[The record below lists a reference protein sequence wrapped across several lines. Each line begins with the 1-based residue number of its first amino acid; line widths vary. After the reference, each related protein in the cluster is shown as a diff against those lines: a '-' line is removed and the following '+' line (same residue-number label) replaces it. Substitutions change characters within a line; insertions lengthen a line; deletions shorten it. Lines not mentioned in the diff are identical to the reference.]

1 MANDLFFSRD
11 TKLVVKCDSTFF
23 EIPVLDGFSFSQ
35 ATNASEVTLSEM
47 ESSAGVSRR
56 GRKMFNDSMAPAE
69 WSFSTYVRPFVSN
82 PALTSLGWDGLT
94 AATHAVEEVLWAAL
108 VGDAIFTEGVQDQED
123 SSDTNSAWAD
133 NIVANSTPEPSGG
146 FDTTTTPRMKI
157 DFLGS
162 NKSSLKELEIYF
174 IMGSGAYDATTHQVY
189 KLSKAVVNSAT
200 VDFDIDGIATISW
213 AGFASNITDETSQPT
228 VTIAEGLSAT
238 NNFIRNR
245 LTTLAVK
252 NEAGGTFAAAYTLTG
267 GSISFEN
274 NITYLTPDTIGE
286 VNSPIGHVT
295 GTRTIGGN
303 FTCYLSNSTAGSSD
317 LFEDLATATTV
328 VTNDFDLTFH
338 IGGTPPATTIA
349 PHMTINLPNCHLE
362 IPAHSIDDVI
372 SIETT
377 FSALPTDIAGADEAV
392 IVYKGV
398 AAA

>member
-35 ATNASEVTLSEM
+35 ATNSSEVTLSEM
-47 ESSAGVSRR
+47 ESTAGVSRR

-69 WSFSTYVRPFVSN
+69 WSFSTYVRPFLSTVD
-82 PALTSLGWDGLT
+82 AVTSPTGLGWDGDS
-94 AATHAVEEVLWAAL
+94 AQVHAVEEVLWAAL
-108 VGDAIFTEGVQDQED
+108 VGTAAFTEGTATAD
-123 SSDTNSAWAD
+123 SSWAD
-133 NIVANSTPEPSGG
+133 NIVTNSTADAS

-174 IMGSGAYDATTHQVY
+174 IMGSGAYDAGTHQVY

-200 VDFDIDGIATISW
+200 VDFDIDGIATINWS
-213 AGFASNITDETSQPT
+213 GFASNITDEASQPT

-245 LTTLAVK
+245 LTTLAVT
-252 NEAGGTFAAAYTLTG
+252 NDAGGTFASAYTLTLTG
-267 GSISFEN
+267 GSVSFEN

-303 FTCYLSNSTAGSSD
+303 FTCYLSNSAAGSSD
-317 LFEDLATATTV
+317 LFEDLASATTV

-362 IPAHSIDDVI
+362 IPAHSIEDVI

-398 AAA
+398 AV

>member
-35 ATNASEVTLSEM
+35 ATNSSEVTLSEM
-47 ESSAGVSRR
+47 ESTAGVSRR

-69 WSFSTYVRPFVSN
+69 WSFSTYVRPFLSTIDAV
-82 PALTSLGWDGLT
+82 TSPTGLGWDGDT
-94 AATHAVEEVLWAAL
+94 ANVHAVEEVLWAAL
-108 VGDAIFTEGVQDQED
+108 VGDAIFTEGTASAD
-123 SSDTNSAWAD
+123 SAWAD
-133 NIVANSTPEPSGG
+133 NIVANSTADAT

-174 IMGSGAYDATTHQVY
+174 IMGSGAYDAGTHQVY

-213 AGFASNITDETSQPT
+213 SGFASNITDETSQPT

-245 LTTLAVK
+245 LTTLAVT
-252 NEAGGTFAAAYTLTG
+252 NTSGGTFASAYTLTLTG
-267 GSISFEN
+267 GSVSFEN

-303 FTCYLSNSTAGSSD
+303 FTCYLSNSAAGSSD
-317 LFEDLATATTV
+317 LFEDLASATTV

-338 IGGTPPATTIA
+338 IGGTPPTTTIA

-398 AAA
+398 AV

>member
-35 ATNASEVTLSEM
+35 ATNSSEVTLSEM
-47 ESSAGVSRR
+47 ESTAGVSRR

-69 WSFSTYVRPFVSN
+69 WSFSTYVRPFLSTVD
-82 PALTSLGWDGLT
+82 AVTSPTGLGWDGDS
-94 AATHAVEEVLWAAL
+94 AQVHAVEEVLWAAL
-108 VGDAIFTEGVQDQED
+108 VGTAAFTEGTASAD
-123 SSDTNSAWAD
+123 SSWAD
-133 NIVANSTPEPSGG
+133 NIVTNSTADAS

-174 IMGSGAYDATTHQVY
+174 IMGSGAYDAGTHQVY

-200 VDFDIDGIATISW
+200 VDFDIDGIATINWS
-213 AGFASNITDETSQPT
+213 GFASNITDEASQPT

-252 NEAGGTFAAAYTLTG
+252 NAAGSPFAAVYTLTLTG
-267 GSISFEN
+267 GSVSFEN

-317 LFEDLATATTV
+317 LFEDLASATTV

-362 IPAHSIDDVI
+362 IPAHSIEDVI

-398 AAA
+398 AV

>member
-35 ATNASEVTLSEM
+35 ATNSSEVTLSEM
-47 ESSAGVSRR
+47 ESTAGVSRR

-69 WSFSTYVRPFVSN
+69 WSFSTYVRPFLSTVDAVTV
-82 PALTSLGWDGLT
+82 PTGLGWDGDS
-94 AATHAVEEVLWAAL
+94 ASVHAVEEVLWAAL
-108 VGDAIFTEGVQDQED
+108 VGTAAFTEG
-123 SSDTNSAWAD
+123 TASADASWAD
-133 NIVANSTPEPSGG
+133 NITYNTTADAS
-146 FDTTTTPRMKI
+146 FDTTTTERMKI

-162 NKSSLKELEIYF
+162 NKSSLKELEIFF
-174 IMGSGAYDATTHQVY
+174 IMGSGTYNAGTHQVY

-200 VDFDIDGIATISW
+200 VDFDIDGIATINWS
-213 AGFASNITDETSQPT
+213 GFASNITDEGSQPT
-228 VTIAEGLSAT
+228 VTVAEGLSAT

-252 NEAGGTFAAAYTLTG
+252 NAAGSPFAATYTLTLTG
-267 GSISFEN
+267 GSVSFEN

-303 FTCYLSNSTAGSSD
+303 FTCYLSNSSAGSSD
-317 LFEDLATATTV
+317 LFEDLASATTT

-338 IGGTPPATTIA
+338 IGGTPPASTIA
-349 PHMTINLPNCHLE
+349 PHMSINLPNCHLE
-362 IPAHSIDDVI
+362 IPSHSIEDVI

>member
-35 ATNASEVTLSEM
+35 ATNSSEVTLSEM
-47 ESSAGVSRR
+47 ESTAGVSRR

-69 WSFSTYVRPFVSN
+69 WSFSTYVRPFLSTVDAVTV
-82 PALTSLGWDGLT
+82 PTGLGWDGDS
-94 AATHAVEEVLWAAL
+94 ASVHAVEEVLWAAL
-108 VGDAIFTEGVQDQED
+108 VGTAAFTEG
-123 SSDTNSAWAD
+123 TASADASWAD
-133 NIVANSTPEPSGG
+133 NITYNTTADAS
-146 FDTTTTPRMKI
+146 FDTTTTERLKI

-162 NKSSLKELEIYF
+162 NKSALKELEIFF
-174 IMGSGAYDATTHQVY
+174 IMGAGAYSAGTHQVY

-200 VDFDIDGIATISW
+200 VDFDIDGIATIAWS
-213 AGFASNITDETSQPT
+213 GFASNITDEGSQPT
-228 VTIAEGLSAT
+228 VTVKEGLSAT

-252 NEAGGTFAAAYTLTG
+252 NAAGSPFAATYTLTLTG
-267 GSISFEN
+267 GSVSFEN

-295 GTRTIGGN
+295 GTRTIGGS
-303 FTCYLSNSTAGSSD
+303 FTCYLSNSAAGSSD
-317 LFEDLATATTV
+317 LFEDLASATTT

-349 PHMTINLPNCHLE
+349 PHMSINLPNCHLE
-362 IPAHSIDDVI
+362 IPSHAVDDVI
-372 SIETT
+372 SVETS
-377 FSALPTDIAGADEAV
+377 FSALPGNITSADEAV

-398 AAA
+398 AVD

>member
-35 ATNASEVTLSEM
+35 ATNSSEVTLSEM
-47 ESSAGVSRR
+47 ESTAGVSRR

-69 WSFSTYVRPFVSN
+69 WSFSTYVRPFLSTVDAVTV
-82 PALTSLGWDGLT
+82 PTGLGWDGDS
-94 AATHAVEEVLWAAL
+94 ASVHAVEEVLWAAL
-108 VGDAIFTEGVQDQED
+108 VGTAAFTEG
-123 SSDTNSAWAD
+123 TASADASWAD
-133 NIVANSTPEPSGG
+133 NITYNTTADAS
-146 FDTTTTPRMKI
+146 FDTTTTERLKI

-162 NKSSLKELEIYF
+162 NKSSLKELEIFF
-174 IMGSGAYDATTHQVY
+174 IMGSGTYNAGTHQVY

-200 VDFDIDGIATISW
+200 VDFDIDGIATINWS
-213 AGFASNITDETSQPT
+213 GFASNITDEGSQPT
-228 VTIAEGLSAT
+228 VTVAEGLSAT

-252 NEAGGTFAAAYTLTG
+252 NAAGSPFAATYTLTLTG
-267 GSISFEN
+267 GSVSFEN

-303 FTCYLSNSTAGSSD
+303 FTCYLSNSSAGSSD
-317 LFEDLATATTV
+317 LFEDLASATTT

-338 IGGTPPATTIA
+338 IGGTPPASTIA
-349 PHMTINLPNCHLE
+349 PHMSINLPNCHLE
-362 IPAHSIDDVI
+362 IPSHSIEDVI

>member
-11 TKLVVKCDSTFF
+11 TKLVVKCDSSFF

-35 ATNASEVTLSEM
+35 ATNSSEVTLSEM
-47 ESSAGVSRR
+47 ESTAGVSRR

-69 WSFSTYVRPFVSN
+69 WSFSTYARPFLSTVDAVTV
-82 PALTSLGWDGLT
+82 PTGLGWDGDS
-94 AATHAVEEVLWAAL
+94 ASVHAVEEVLWAAL
-108 VGDAIFTEGVQDQED
+108 VGTAAFTEG
-123 SSDTNSAWAD
+123 TASADASWAD
-133 NIVANSTPEPSGG
+133 NITYNTTADAS
-146 FDTTTTPRMKI
+146 FDTTTTERMKI

-162 NKSSLKELEIYF
+162 NKSALKELEIFF
-174 IMGSGAYDATTHQVY
+174 IMGAGAYSAGTHQVY

-200 VDFDIDGIATISW
+200 VDFDIDGIATIAWS
-213 AGFASNITDETSQPT
+213 GFASNITDEGSQPT
-228 VTIAEGLSAT
+228 VTVKEGLSAT

-252 NEAGGTFAAAYTLTG
+252 NAAGSPFAATYTLTLTG
-267 GSISFEN
+267 GSVSFEN

-295 GTRTIGGN
+295 GTRTIGGS
-303 FTCYLSNSTAGSSD
+303 FTCYLSNSAAGSSD
-317 LFEDLATATTV
+317 LFEDLASATTT

-349 PHMTINLPNCHLE
+349 PHMSINLPNCHLE
-362 IPAHSIDDVI
+362 IPAHAVDDVI
-372 SIETT
+372 SVETS
-377 FSALPTDIAGADEAV
+377 FSALPGNITSADEAV

-398 AAA
+398 AVD

>member
-35 ATNASEVTLSEM
+35 ATNSSEVTLSEM
-47 ESSAGVSRR
+47 ESTAGVSRR

-69 WSFSTYVRPFVSN
+69 WSFSTYVRPFLSTVDAVTV
-82 PALTSLGWDGLT
+82 PTGLGWDGDS
-94 AATHAVEEVLWAAL
+94 ASVHAVEEVLWAAL
-108 VGDAIFTEGVQDQED
+108 VGTAAFTEG
-123 SSDTNSAWAD
+123 TASADASWAD
-133 NIVANSTPEPSGG
+133 NITYNTTADAS
-146 FDTTTTPRMKI
+146 FDTTTTERMKI

-162 NKSSLKELEIYF
+162 NKSSLKELEIFF
-174 IMGSGAYDATTHQVY
+174 IMGSGTYNAGTHQVY

-200 VDFDIDGIATISW
+200 VDFDIDGIATINWS
-213 AGFASNITDETSQPT
+213 GFASNITDEGSQPT
-228 VTIAEGLSAT
+228 VTVAEGLSAT

-252 NEAGGTFAAAYTLTG
+252 NAAGSPFAATYTLTLTG
-267 GSISFEN
+267 GSVSFEN

-303 FTCYLSNSTAGSSD
+303 FTCYLSNSSAGSSD
-317 LFEDLATATTV
+317 LFEDLASATTT

-338 IGGTPPATTIA
+338 IGGTPPASTIA
-349 PHMTINLPNCHLE
+349 PHMSINLPNCHLE
-362 IPAHSIDDVI
+362 IPAHSIEDVI

>member
-11 TKLVVKCDSTFF
+11 TKLVVKCDSSFF

-35 ATNASEVTLSEM
+35 ATNSSEVTLSEM
-47 ESSAGVSRR
+47 ESTAGVSRR

-69 WSFSTYVRPFVSN
+69 WSFSTYARPFLSTVDAVTV
-82 PALTSLGWDGLT
+82 PTGLGWDGDS
-94 AATHAVEEVLWAAL
+94 ASVHAVEEVLWAAL
-108 VGDAIFTEGVQDQED
+108 VGTAAFTEG
-123 SSDTNSAWAD
+123 TASADASWAD
-133 NIVANSTPEPSGG
+133 NITYNTTADAS
-146 FDTTTTPRMKI
+146 FDTTTTERLKI

-162 NKSSLKELEIYF
+162 NKSALKELEIFF
-174 IMGSGAYDATTHQVY
+174 IMGAGAYSAGTHQVY

-200 VDFDIDGIATISW
+200 VDFDIDGIATIAWS
-213 AGFASNITDETSQPT
+213 GFASNITDEGSQPT
-228 VTIAEGLSAT
+228 VTVKEGLSAT

-252 NEAGGTFAAAYTLTG
+252 NAAGSPFAATYTLTLTG
-267 GSISFEN
+267 GSVSFEN

-295 GTRTIGGN
+295 GTRTIGGS
-303 FTCYLSNSTAGSSD
+303 FTCYLSNSAAGSSD
-317 LFEDLATATTV
+317 LFEDLASATTT

-349 PHMTINLPNCHLE
+349 PHMSINLPNCHLE
-362 IPAHSIDDVI
+362 IPAHAVDDVI
-372 SIETT
+372 SVETS
-377 FSALPTDIAGADEAV
+377 FSALPGNITSADEAV

-398 AAA
+398 AVD

>member
-35 ATNASEVTLSEM
+35 ATNSSEVTLSEM
-47 ESSAGVSRR
+47 ESTAGVSRR

-69 WSFSTYVRPFVSN
+69 WSFSTYARPFLSTVD
-82 PALTSLGWDGLT
+82 AVTSPTGLGWDGDS
-94 AATHAVEEVLWAAL
+94 AQVHAVEEVLWAAL
-108 VGDAIFTEGVQDQED
+108 VGTAAFTEGTASAD
-123 SSDTNSAWAD
+123 SSWAD
-133 NIVANSTPEPSGG
+133 NIVTNSTADAS

-174 IMGSGAYDATTHQVY
+174 IMGSGAYDAGTHQVY

-245 LTTLAVK
+245 LTTLAVT
-252 NEAGGTFAAAYTLTG
+252 NTSGGTFASAYTLTLTG
-267 GSISFEN
+267 GSVSFEN

-317 LFEDLATATTV
+317 LFEDLASATTV

-338 IGGTPPATTIA
+338 IGGTPPTTTIA

-362 IPAHSIDDVI
+362 IPAHSIEDVI

-398 AAA
+398 AV

>member
-11 TKLVVKCDSTFF
+11 TKLVVKCDSSFF

-35 ATNASEVTLSEM
+35 ATNSSEVTLSEM
-47 ESSAGVSRR
+47 ESTAGVSRR

-69 WSFSTYVRPFVSN
+69 WSFSTYVRPFLSTVDAVTV
-82 PALTSLGWDGLT
+82 PTGLGWDGDS
-94 AATHAVEEVLWAAL
+94 ASVHAVEEVLWAAL
-108 VGDAIFTEGVQDQED
+108 VGTAAFTEG
-123 SSDTNSAWAD
+123 TASADASWAD
-133 NIVANSTPEPSGG
+133 NITYNTTADAS
-146 FDTTTTPRMKI
+146 FDTTTTERMKI

-162 NKSSLKELEIYF
+162 NKSSLKELEIFF
-174 IMGSGAYDATTHQVY
+174 IMGSGTYNAGTHQVY

-200 VDFDIDGIATISW
+200 VDFDIDGIATINWS
-213 AGFASNITDETSQPT
+213 GFASNITDEGSQPT
-228 VTIAEGLSAT
+228 VTVAEGLSAT

-252 NEAGGTFAAAYTLTG
+252 NAAGSPFAATYTLTLTG
-267 GSISFEN
+267 GSVSFEN

-303 FTCYLSNSTAGSSD
+303 FTCYLSNSSAGSSD
-317 LFEDLATATTV
+317 LFEDLASATTT

-338 IGGTPPATTIA
+338 IGGTPPASTIA
-349 PHMTINLPNCHLE
+349 PHMSINLPNCHLE
-362 IPAHSIDDVI
+362 IPAHSIEDVI

>member
-11 TKLVVKCDSTFF
+11 TKLVVKCDSSFF

-35 ATNASEVTLSEM
+35 ATNSSEVTLSEM
-47 ESSAGVSRR
+47 ESTAGVSRR

-69 WSFSTYVRPFVSN
+69 WSFSTYVRPFLSTVDAVTV
-82 PALTSLGWDGLT
+82 PTGLGWDGDS
-94 AATHAVEEVLWAAL
+94 ASVHAVEEVLWAAL
-108 VGDAIFTEGVQDQED
+108 VGTAAFTEG
-123 SSDTNSAWAD
+123 TASADASWAD
-133 NIVANSTPEPSGG
+133 NITYNTTADAS
-146 FDTTTTPRMKI
+146 FDTTTTERMKI

-162 NKSSLKELEIYF
+162 NKSSLKELEIFF
-174 IMGSGAYDATTHQVY
+174 IMGSGTYNAGTHQVY

-200 VDFDIDGIATISW
+200 VDFDIDGIATINWS
-213 AGFASNITDETSQPT
+213 GFASNITDEGSQPT
-228 VTIAEGLSAT
+228 VTVAEGLSAT

-252 NEAGGTFAAAYTLTG
+252 NAAGSPFAATYTLTLTG
-267 GSISFEN
+267 GSVSFEN

-303 FTCYLSNSTAGSSD
+303 FTCYLSNSSAGSSD
-317 LFEDLATATTV
+317 LFEDLASATTT

-338 IGGTPPATTIA
+338 IGGTPPASTIA
-349 PHMTINLPNCHLE
+349 PHMSINLPNCHLE
-362 IPAHSIDDVI
+362 IPSHSIEDVI

>member
-35 ATNASEVTLSEM
+35 ATNSSEVTLSEM
-47 ESSAGVSRR
+47 ESTAGVSRR

-69 WSFSTYVRPFVSN
+69 WSFSTYVRPFLSTVD
-82 PALTSLGWDGLT
+82 AVTSPTGLGWDGDS
-94 AATHAVEEVLWAAL
+94 AQVHAVEEVLWAAL
-108 VGDAIFTEGVQDQED
+108 VGTAAFTEGTATAD
-123 SSDTNSAWAD
+123 SSWAD
-133 NIVANSTPEPSGG
+133 NIVTNSTADAS

-174 IMGSGAYDATTHQVY
+174 IMGSGAYDAGTHQVY

-200 VDFDIDGIATISW
+200 VDFDIDGIATINWS
-213 AGFASNITDETSQPT
+213 GFASNITDETSQPT

-245 LTTLAVK
+245 LTTLAVT
-252 NEAGGTFAAAYTLTG
+252 NTSGGTFASAYTLTLTG
-267 GSISFEN
+267 GSVSFEN

-317 LFEDLATATTV
+317 LFEDLASATTV
-328 VTNDFDLTFH
+328 VTNGFDLTFH

-362 IPAHSIDDVI
+362 IPAHSIEDVI

-398 AAA
+398 AV

>member
-35 ATNASEVTLSEM
+35 ATNSSEVTLSEM
-47 ESSAGVSRR
+47 ESTAGVSRR

-69 WSFSTYVRPFVSN
+69 WSFSTYVRPFLSTVDAVTV
-82 PALTSLGWDGLT
+82 PTGLGWDGDS
-94 AATHAVEEVLWAAL
+94 ASVHAVEEVLWAAL
-108 VGDAIFTEGVQDQED
+108 VGTAAFTEG
-123 SSDTNSAWAD
+123 TASADASWAD
-133 NIVANSTPEPSGG
+133 NITYNTTADAS
-146 FDTTTTPRMKI
+146 FDTTTTERMKI

-174 IMGSGAYDATTHQVY
+174 IMGSGAYNAGTHQVY

-200 VDFDIDGIATISW
+200 VDFDIDGIATINWS
-213 AGFASNITDETSQPT
+213 GFASNITDEGSQPT
-228 VTIAEGLSAT
+228 VTVAEGLSAT

-252 NEAGGTFAAAYTLTG
+252 NAAGSPFAATYTLTLTG
-267 GSISFEN
+267 GSVSFEN

-303 FTCYLSNSTAGSSD
+303 FTCYLSNSSAGSSD
-317 LFEDLATATTV
+317 LFEDLASATTT

-338 IGGTPPATTIA
+338 IGGTPPASTIA
-349 PHMTINLPNCHLE
+349 PHMSINLPNCHLE
-362 IPAHSIDDVI
+362 IPSHAVDDVI
-372 SIETT
+372 SVETS
-377 FSALPTDIAGADEAV
+377 FSALPGNITSADEAV

-398 AAA
+398 AVD

>member
-35 ATNASEVTLSEM
+35 ATNSSEVTLSEM
-47 ESSAGVSRR
+47 ESTAGVSRR

-69 WSFSTYVRPFVSN
+69 WSFSTYVRPFLSTVD
-82 PALTSLGWDGLT
+82 AVTSPTGLGWDGDS
-94 AATHAVEEVLWAAL
+94 AQVHAVEEVLWAAL
-108 VGDAIFTEGVQDQED
+108 VGTAAFTEGTATAD
-123 SSDTNSAWAD
+123 SSWAD
-133 NIVANSTPEPSGG
+133 NIVTNSTADAS

-174 IMGSGAYDATTHQVY
+174 IMGSGAYDAGTHQVY

-200 VDFDIDGIATISW
+200 VDFDIDGIATINWS
-213 AGFASNITDETSQPT
+213 GFASNITDETSQPT

-245 LTTLAVK
+245 LTTLAVT
-252 NEAGGTFAAAYTLTG
+252 NDAGGTFASAYTLTLTG
-267 GSISFEN
+267 GSVSFEN

-303 FTCYLSNSTAGSSD
+303 FTCYLSNSAAGSSD
-317 LFEDLATATTV
+317 LFEDLASATTV

-362 IPAHSIDDVI
+362 IPAHSIEDVI

-398 AAA
+398 AV

>member
-35 ATNASEVTLSEM
+35 ATNSSEVTLSEM
-47 ESSAGVSRR
+47 ESTAGVSRR

-69 WSFSTYVRPFVSN
+69 WSFSTYVRPFLSTVD
-82 PALTSLGWDGLT
+82 AVTSPTGLGWDGDS
-94 AATHAVEEVLWAAL
+94 AQVHAVEEVLWAAL
-108 VGDAIFTEGVQDQED
+108 VGTAAFTEGTATAD
-123 SSDTNSAWAD
+123 SSWAD
-133 NIVANSTPEPSGG
+133 NIVTNSTADAS

-174 IMGSGAYDATTHQVY
+174 IMGSGAYDAGTHQVY

-200 VDFDIDGIATISW
+200 VDFDIDGIATINWS
-213 AGFASNITDETSQPT
+213 GFASNITDEASQPT

-245 LTTLAVK
+245 LTTLAVT
-252 NEAGGTFAAAYTLTG
+252 NTSGGTFASAYTLTLTG
-267 GSISFEN
+267 GSVSFEN

-303 FTCYLSNSTAGSSD
+303 FTCYLSNSAAGSSD
-317 LFEDLATATTV
+317 LFEDLASATTV
-328 VTNDFDLTFH
+328 VTNGFDLTFH

-362 IPAHSIDDVI
+362 IPAHSIEDVI

-398 AAA
+398 AV